1 MTKLRKYRALYII
14 FILYLLVLG
23 GCSNSKSPQMANELQ
38 FSLNEVSELT
48 ISYDEEKITFFEG
61 DSDELVIREY
71 MTVNKSSYYAKV
83 NQRSDSIH
91 ISEGDKPFFKS
102 GFSRYIEVYLPASY
116 HQNLTITTTDGD
128 IDLSNFDLDVSM
140 LRVDSTSGTVQLNSA
155 TASAIHL
162 SSTSGTLKLGSIQ
175 AEQIKLETTSGNVIC
190 SELNGDVTYTSTS
203 GNADIK
209 SVIGS
214 GSYKANN
221 SGKLNVAYTSV
232 AGNLSFFNKN
242 DNIDLTI
249 PTDLEFNFE
258 ATTKNGSIST
268 TFQESITINGRM
280 TSGTVGDN
288 PTVTIKVETNNGNIQ
303 VTQ

>member
-1 MTKLRKYRALYII
+1 MTKLKKHMTLCII
-14 FILYLLVLG
+14 SILCLLVLG
-23 GCSNSKSPQMANELQ
+23 GCSNSKSPQMVNELE
-38 FSLNEVSELT
+38 FSLKEVSNLT
-48 ISYDEEKITFFEG
+48 ISYDEEKITLFEG
-61 DSDELVIREY
+61 DSDELVIKEY
-71 MTVNKSSYYAKV
+71 MSVNKSSYYAKV
-83 NQRSDSIH
+83 IQLNDSIH

-140 LRVDSTSGTVQLNSA
+140 LRVDSTSGIVQLNSA
-155 TASAIHL
+155 TASSIYL

-175 AEQIKLETTSGNVIC
+175 AEEIKLETTRGNVTC
-190 SELNGDVTYTSTS
+190 SELNGDVTYISTS

-209 SVIGS
+209 AASGS

-221 SGKLNVAYTSV
+221 SGKLNVVYTSV
-232 AGNLSFFNKN
+232 DGDLSFFNKN

-268 TFQESITINGRM
+268 TFEESITINGRT
-280 TSGTVGDN
+280 TSGSVGDN

>member
-1 MTKLRKYRALYII
+1 MTELRKHRAFYILS
-14 FILYLLVLG
+14 ILCLLVLG
-23 GCSNSKSPQMANELQ
+23 GCSHSKSPQMANELQ

-61 DSDELVIREY
+61 NSDELVIKEY

-91 ISEGDKPFFKS
+91 ISEGDKPLFKS

-128 IDLSNFDLDVSM
+128 IDLSNSDLDLSM
-140 LRVDSTSGTVQLNSA
+140 LRVDSTSGTVQLNSV
-155 TASAIHL
+155 TAAAIHL
-162 SSTSGTLKLGSIQ
+162 SSTRGTLKLGSIQ
-175 AEQIKLETTSGNVIC
+175 AEQIKLETTSGNVTC
-190 SELNGDVTYTSTS
+190 TELNGHVTYTSTS
-203 GNADIK
+203 GNADIR
-209 SVIGS
+209 SAIGS

-221 SGKLNVAYTSV
+221 SGKLNVAYTDV
-232 AGNLSFFNKN
+232 DGDLLFFNKN
-242 DNIDLTI
+242 DNIDLII
-249 PTDLEFNFE
+249 PADLEFNFE
-258 ATTKNGSIST
+258 ATTKNGTIST
-268 TFQESITINGRM
+268 TFQEGISINGRT

-288 PTVTIKVETNNGNIQ
+288 PAVTIKVETNNGDIQ